1 MSVLSIQSG
10 VAVGHVGNSAATPA
24 LQRLGHAVW
33 RVDTVSF
40 SNHPAHGAFTGRVHP
55 ADEVGRVIEGIG
67 ALTGWVGCSGVLSGY
82 LGAAGTAAEVAR
94 AVDAVKVV
102 EPQSIYCCD
111 PVIGDDGRVFVAEGV
126 GEAIATEL
134 IGRADILTPNLF
146 ELAWL
151 VGRDLAAGDIA
162 AGDIAADNI
171 PSILSAASELR
182 QRGAGSVVVT
192 GIEAGDRISTIVLDA
207 DGAWQVSARR
217 FEHKLYG
224 AGDLFAALLVG
235 WRLKLGDLPSAVV
248 RAVAGMEII
257 AEATSNAGGGELA
270 LLANLGHLAD
280 ASRMADIERV

>member
-67 ALTGWVGCSGVLSGY
+67 TLTGWVGCSGVLSGY

-126 GEAIATEL
+126 GEAIAAEL

-151 VGRDLAAGDIA
+151 VGRDIATGDIV
-162 AGDIAADNI
+162 ADNI

-280 ASRMADIERV
+280 ASGMADIKRI